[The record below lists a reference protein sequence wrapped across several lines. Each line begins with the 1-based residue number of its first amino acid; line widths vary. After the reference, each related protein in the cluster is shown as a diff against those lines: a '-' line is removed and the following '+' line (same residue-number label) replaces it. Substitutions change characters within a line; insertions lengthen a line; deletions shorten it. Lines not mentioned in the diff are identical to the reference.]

1 MDAYNDLEYN
11 NNYNNDE
18 KLLEIDKILNIKYK
32 LNLNDIYFLDGNLNN
47 TSKENIVLR
56 RDHFIRKTRY

>member
-47 TSKENIVLR
+47 TSKENIVLKS
-56 RDHFIRKTRY
+56 DHFVRKTRY